1 MSDEVLAEA
10 GAKIVVDAKTVYGD
24 ADLVV
29 KVRAPYRNANGVD
42 ELALVNGDAVLVG
55 LLAPLQ
61 QREDVDRYAAHGVTS
76 FAMELIPRI
85 SRAQSMD
92 ALSSQSNIAGYKA
105 VIDAA
110 DHFGRILPMMMTA
123 AGTIAP
129 ARTVVLGA
137 GVAGLQAIATAK
149 RLGALVSAFDVRPA
163 VKEQVESLGAK
174 FISVDAD
181 AGNAETAGGYAREM
195 NDQYKD
201 RQAALIHETLAK
213 HDICI
218 TTAQIPGKPAPVLIT
233 EAMVKGMKPGSV
245 IVDLAIEGG
254 GNCALSAYDQVVVRH
269 GVTIIG
275 HANYPARVP
284 VDTSTLYCAQPL
296 QLHRTDDQSGEPH
309 PRHRLGG
316 RGDTGGLADEGRRG
330 GEPGAP
336 GRRDLAVE
344 HVLELHPLVIAVTIF
359 VLAVFIGYYVVWS
372 VTPALHTPLMS
383 VTNAISSVIIVGA
396 LLAATPT
403 EGSVVAKIL
412 GGVAVGLAAVN
423 IFGGFTVTQR
433 MLSMFKKK

>member
-1 MSDEVLAEA
+1 MRIGVPKEIVPGETRIAASPDSIRKFTALGVEVLVESGAGVGAQMSDEVLAEA
-10 GAKIVVDAKTVYGD
+10 GAHIVVDAKTVYGD
-24 ADLVV
+24 ADLVT
-29 KVRAPYRNANGVD
+29 KVRAPLCDGNAAD
-42 ELALVNGDAVLVG
+42 ELSFMNSDTVLVG

-61 QREDVDRYAAHGVTS
+61 QREQVESYAAHGVTS

-123 AGTIAP
+123 AGTVAP
-129 ARTVVLGA
+129 ARVVVMGA

-149 RLGALVSAFDVRPA
+149 RLGGLVSAFDVRPA

-181 AGNAETAGGYAREM
+181 AGDAETAGGYAREM
-195 NDQYKD
+195 GDLYKA

-213 HDICI
+213 QDICI
-218 TTAQIPGKPAPVLIT
+218 TTAQIPGKPAPELIT
-233 EAMVKGMKPGSV
+233 EAMVKDMKPGSV
-245 IVDLAIEGG
+245 IVDLAVESG

-284 VDTSTLYCAQPL
+284 VDTSTLYARNLFNFIQPMINAESHAL
-296 QLHRTDDQSGEPH
+296 EIDWE
-309 PRHRLGG
+309 
-316 RGDTGGLADEGRRG
+316 DE
-330 GEPGAP
+330 
-336 GRRDLAVE
+336 
-344 HVLELHPLVIAVTIF
+344 
-359 VLAVFIGYYVVWS
+359 VVR
-372 VTPALHTPLMS
+372 
-383 VTNAISSVIIVGA
+383 GA
-396 LLAATPT
+396 LLTKGG
-403 EGSVVAKIL
+403 EVVNPVLK
-412 GGVAVGLAAVN
+412 GEE
-423 IFGGFTVTQR
+423 
-433 MLSMFKKK
+433 M

>member
-1 MSDEVLAEA
+1 MRIGVPKEIVPGETRVAASPDSIKKFTALGAEVLVESGAGGGAQMSDELFSEA
-10 GAKIVVDAKTVYGD
+10 GARIVPDAKTIYGE
-24 ADLVV
+24 ADVV
-29 KVRAPYRNANGVD
+29 TKVRAPLTDGNALD
-42 ELALVNGDAVLVG
+42 ELALVRPDAVLVG

-61 QREDVDRYAAHGVTS
+61 QREMVMRYAAHGVTS

-123 AGTIAP
+123 AGTVAP

-181 AGNAETAGGYAREM
+181 AGDAETAGGYAKEM
-195 NDQYKD
+195 GDEYKG

-213 HDICI
+213 QDICI

-233 EAMVKGMKPGSV
+233 EAMVKDMKAGSV
-245 IVDLAIEGG
+245 IVDLAVEGG
-254 GNCALSAYDQVVVRH
+254 GNCELSVYDQVVVRH

-284 VDTSTLYCAQPL
+284 VDTSTLYARNL
-296 QLHRTDDQSGEPH
+296 YNFIEPMID
-309 PRHRLGG
+309 RESRA
-316 RGDTGGLADEGRRG
+316 LAIDWEDE
-330 GEPGAP
+330 
-336 GRRDLAVE
+336 
-344 HVLELHPLVIAVTIF
+344 VIR
-359 VLAVFIGYYVVWS
+359 
-372 VTPALHTPLMS
+372 
-383 VTNAISSVIIVGA
+383 GA
-396 LLAATPT
+396 LLTKGG
-403 EGSVVAKIL
+403 EVVNPAL
-412 GGVAVGLAAVN
+412 QGGE
-423 IFGGFTVTQR
+423 
-433 MLSMFKKK
+433 M

>member
-1 MSDEVLAEA
+1 MRIGVPKEIVPGETRIAASPDSIRKFTALGVEVLVESGAGVGAQMSDEVLAEA
-10 GAKIVVDAKTVYGD
+10 GAHIVVDAKTVYGD
-24 ADLVV
+24 ADLVT
-29 KVRAPYRNANGVD
+29 KVRAPLCDGNAAD
-42 ELALVNGDAVLVG
+42 ELSFMNSDTVLVG

-61 QREDVDRYAAHGVTS
+61 QREQVGRYASHGVTS

-123 AGTIAP
+123 AGTVAP
-129 ARTVVLGA
+129 ARVVVLGA

-149 RLGALVSAFDVRPA
+149 RLGGLVSAFDVRPA

-181 AGNAETAGGYAREM
+181 AGDAETAGGYAREM
-195 NDQYKD
+195 GDLYKA
-201 RQAALIHETLAK
+201 RQAALIHETLTK
-213 HDICI
+213 QDICI
-218 TTAQIPGKPAPVLIT
+218 TTAQIPGKPAPELIT

-245 IVDLAIEGG
+245 IVDLAVESG

-284 VDTSTLYCAQPL
+284 VDTSTLYARNLFNFIKPMVNQESHAL
-296 QLHRTDDQSGEPH
+296 EIDWE
-309 PRHRLGG
+309 
-316 RGDTGGLADEGRRG
+316 DE
-330 GEPGAP
+330 
-336 GRRDLAVE
+336 
-344 HVLELHPLVIAVTIF
+344 VIR
-359 VLAVFIGYYVVWS
+359 
-372 VTPALHTPLMS
+372 
-383 VTNAISSVIIVGA
+383 GA
-396 LLAATPT
+396 LLTKGG
-403 EGSVVAKIL
+403 EVVNPVLK
-412 GGVAVGLAAVN
+412 GEE
-423 IFGGFTVTQR
+423 
-433 MLSMFKKK
+433 M

>member
-1 MSDEVLAEA
+1 MRIGVPKEIVPGETRVAASPDSIKKFTALGVEVLVETGAGAGAQMADEVLAEA
-10 GAKIVVDAKTVYGD
+10 GARIVVDAQTIYGD
-24 ADLVV
+24 SDLVA
-29 KVRAPYRNANGVD
+29 KVRAPLCDGNAAD
-42 ELALVNGDAVLVG
+42 ELSLVNPDAILVG

-61 QREDVDRYAAHGVTS
+61 QREQVARFAAHGVTS

-129 ARTVVLGA
+129 ARVVVLGA

-195 NDQYKD
+195 GDAYKE

-233 EAMVKGMKPGSV
+233 KAMVEDMKPGSV

-254 GNCALSAYDQVVVRH
+254 GNCALSAYDQVIVRN

-284 VDTSTLYCAQPL
+284 VDTSTLYARNLFNFIEPMINRES
-296 QLHRTDDQSGEPH
+296 RTLDIDWE
-309 PRHRLGG
+309 
-316 RGDTGGLADEGRRG
+316 DE
-330 GEPGAP
+330 
-336 GRRDLAVE
+336 
-344 HVLELHPLVIAVTIF
+344 VIR
-359 VLAVFIGYYVVWS
+359 
-372 VTPALHTPLMS
+372 
-383 VTNAISSVIIVGA
+383 GA
-396 LLAATPT
+396 LLTKGGA
-403 EGSVVAKIL
+403 VVNPALQGKEI
-412 GGVAVGLAAVN
+412 
-423 IFGGFTVTQR
+423 
-433 MLSMFKKK
+433 

>member
-1 MSDEVLAEA
+1 MRIGVPKEIVPGETRVAASPDSIKKFAALGVEVLVESGAGAGAQMSDEVLAEA

-181 AGNAETAGGYAREM
+181 AGNAETAGGYARGDERSVQGPPGRAHP
-195 NDQYKD
+195 QYAD
-201 RQAALIHETLAK
+201 EAGYLHHHGADPGQARPGPDHGGDGQGHEA
-213 HDICI
+213 
-218 TTAQIPGKPAPVLIT
+218 
-233 EAMVKGMKPGSV
+233 
-245 IVDLAIEGG
+245 
-254 GNCALSAYDQVVVRH
+254 
-269 GVTIIG
+269 
-275 HANYPARVP
+275 
-284 VDTSTLYCAQPL
+284 
-296 QLHRTDDQSGEPH
+296 
-309 PRHRLGG
+309 RLGDRRSG
-316 RGDTGGLADEGRRG
+316 YRGWR
-330 GEPGAP
+330 
-336 GRRDLAVE
+336 
-344 HVLELHPLVIAVTIF
+344 
-359 VLAVFIGYYVVWS
+359 
-372 VTPALHTPLMS
+372 
-383 VTNAISSVIIVGA
+383 
-396 LLAATPT
+396 
-403 EGSVVAKIL
+403 
-412 GGVAVGLAAVN
+412 
-423 IFGGFTVTQR
+423 
-433 MLSMFKKK
+433 

>member
-1 MSDEVLAEA
+1 MRIGVPKEIVPGETRIAASPDSIRKFTALGVEVLVESGAGVGAQMSDEVLAEA
-10 GAKIVVDAKTVYGD
+10 GAHIVVDAKTVYGD
-24 ADLVV
+24 ADLVT
-29 KVRAPYRNANGVD
+29 KVRAPLCDGNAAD
-42 ELALVNGDAVLVG
+42 ELSFMNSDTVLVG

-61 QREDVDRYAAHGVTS
+61 QREQVESYAAHGVTS

-123 AGTIAP
+123 AGTVAP
-129 ARTVVLGA
+129 ARVVVLGA

-149 RLGALVSAFDVRPA
+149 RLGGLVSAFDVRPA

-181 AGNAETAGGYAREM
+181 AGDAETAGGYAREM
-195 NDQYKD
+195 GDLYKA

-213 HDICI
+213 QDICI
-218 TTAQIPGKPAPVLIT
+218 TTAQIPGKPAPELIT
-233 EAMVKGMKPGSV
+233 EAMVKDMKPGSV
-245 IVDLAIEGG
+245 IVDLAVESG

-284 VDTSTLYCAQPL
+284 VDTSTLYARNLFNFIQPMINAESRSL
-296 QLHRTDDQSGEPH
+296 EIDWE
-309 PRHRLGG
+309 
-316 RGDTGGLADEGRRG
+316 DE
-330 GEPGAP
+330 
-336 GRRDLAVE
+336 
-344 HVLELHPLVIAVTIF
+344 
-359 VLAVFIGYYVVWS
+359 VVR
-372 VTPALHTPLMS
+372 
-383 VTNAISSVIIVGA
+383 GA
-396 LLAATPT
+396 LLTKGG
-403 EGSVVAKIL
+403 EVVNPVLK
-412 GGVAVGLAAVN
+412 GEE
-423 IFGGFTVTQR
+423 
-433 MLSMFKKK
+433 M